1 MRKLFNVRG
10 VIHKNRISFRK
21 LGKLSSGTEKKVSGW
36 AKPHTKDKSD
46 VPPLRLF
53 LAVPAS
59 F

>member
-1 MRKLFNVRG
+1 MLGMSFTR
-10 VIHKNRISFRK
+10 IRISFRK
-21 LGKLSSGTEKKVSGW
+21 LGKLSSETEKKASGW